1 MIRLLAH
8 ALLPLSSANYLSQF
22 FYIETGAPYALVLK
36 KQIINFINIFQLF
49 GLASSSSGAIG
60 QRIVLI
66 DSV

>member
-8 ALLPLSSANYLSQF
+8 PLLPLSSANFLSLIF
-22 FYIETGAPYALVLK
+22 FSETGAPYVLVLK

-49 GLASSSSGAIG
+49 DLASSSSGALG
-60 QRIVLI
+60 QRFVLI